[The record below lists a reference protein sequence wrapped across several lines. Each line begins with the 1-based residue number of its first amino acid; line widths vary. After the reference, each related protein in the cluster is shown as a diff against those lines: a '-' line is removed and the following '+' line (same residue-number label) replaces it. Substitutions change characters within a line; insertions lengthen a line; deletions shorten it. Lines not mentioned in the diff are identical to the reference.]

1 MFIEHQVYFQGRFPC
16 AWENYLIFRD
26 TEFLECTTLF
36 SNKAHSI
43 KGALHSKFHP
53 SLTGPPS
60 YMSQSPIGREL
71 SYSGPAQSSPK
82 HDSKSHS
89 GRSTAYHTIPPN
101 VVFGDE
107 WFHQNSAHF
116 RGDSGR
122 YKASNDHHFDEY
134 DNKDDYLDEKSYS
147 SHSKSSTKSSIAR
160 SRQREY
166 LKRNAPAKIRG
177 NSTLKTTWDGL
188 RSTFFPFR
196 QDVESILRRLGMGYL
211 LDYEVVTW
219 YCKYG
224 SKFPQIDEF
233 WEKHKI
239 STQQVKSLPTKDT
252 EL

>member
-71 SYSGPAQSSPK
+71 SYSGPAKSSPK

-101 VVFGDE
+101 VVFRDE
-107 WFHQNSAHF
+107 SFHQNSAHF
-116 RGDSGR
+116 RGDSILGG
-122 YKASNDHHFDEY
+122 
-134 DNKDDYLDEKSYS
+134 
-147 SHSKSSTKSSIAR
+147 
-160 SRQREY
+160 
-166 LKRNAPAKIRG
+166 LKFQMTTILMNMLNMIIRMIILMK
-177 NSTLKTTWDGL
+177 NLTLVIVNLVLNLQLQGVGKG
-188 RSTFFPFR
+188 
-196 QDVESILRRLGMGYL
+196 
-211 LDYEVVTW
+211 
-219 YCKYG
+219 
-224 SKFPQIDEF
+224 
-233 WEKHKI
+233 
-239 STQQVKSLPTKDT
+239 
-252 EL
+252 